1 MAKNQNEDIDLVNDM
16 DLDDEEEKDGKKNG
30 KMMTSIVA
38 LFIVLIWVAIFALL
52 IKLDVGG
59 FGSSV
64 MYPVLKNVPVLNK
77 ILPKNAGEEI
87 SSQSGDTYSTLQDA
101 IDRINELENEISLYK
116 SNADDNA
123 ETISNLQ
130 AELSRLKAYEENQS
144 NYEQLKK
151 KFDNEV
157 VFTNNAPDIQ
167 EYKTWYEQMDP
178 DNAAEIYRQVVE
190 IQDLA
195 DKYASMKPAAAA
207 AVFEEM
213 TGDLEKVAKILS
225 CMKKADAG
233 NIIAA
238 MDPTLAAKLTLLIYP
253 TGE

>member
-1 MAKNQNEDIDLVNDM
+1 M
-16 DLDDEEEKDGKKNG
+16 
-30 KMMTSIVA
+30 
-38 LFIVLIWVAIFALL
+38 
-52 IKLDVGG
+52 
-59 FGSSV
+59 
-64 MYPVLKNVPVLNK
+64 
-77 ILPKNAGEEI
+77 
-87 SSQSGDTYSTLQDA
+87 
-101 IDRINELENEISLYK
+101 
-116 SNADDNA
+116 
-123 ETISNLQ
+123 
-130 AELSRLKAYEENQS
+130 SRLKAYEENQS

-178 DNAAEIYRQVVE
+178 DNAAEIYRQVVEQLQVQQE

>member
-190 IQDLA
+190 QLQVQQETGCGCGCFRRNDGRSRKGCQDTFV
-195 DKYASMKPAAAA
+195 Y
-207 AVFEEM
+207 EESGCGQYHCSHESD
-213 TGDLEKVAKILS
+213 TCSQTYITYIS
-225 CMKKADAG
+225 
-233 NIIAA
+233 
-238 MDPTLAAKLTLLIYP
+238 YR
-253 TGE
+253 